1 MQAEEKEVRE
11 GVIVLDE
18 GIDSEGVV
26 ISPLGSC
33 CGSVYVALIWS

>member
-26 ISPLGSC
+26 SPLGTC
-33 CGSVYVALIWS
+33 CGAAYVPLIWS